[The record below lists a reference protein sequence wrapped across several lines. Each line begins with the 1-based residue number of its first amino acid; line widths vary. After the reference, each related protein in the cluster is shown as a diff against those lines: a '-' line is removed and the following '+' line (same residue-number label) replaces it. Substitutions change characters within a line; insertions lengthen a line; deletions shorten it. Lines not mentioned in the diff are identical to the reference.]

1 MNVTVEF
8 NELPGIGRPLPSDYF
23 RNFGAILFLGFL
35 ETSRLLDLSEPT
47 IETLF

>member
-35 ETSRLLDLSEPT
+35 GASRLRDRSAPT
-47 IETLF
+47 IESLV